1 MGRPKE
7 GWALRRKR
15 GERCWRVRFTVGGR
29 QQERSTGET
38 SEPLA
43 AKEAERIYAAAV
55 GGEDIR
61 RRQRPRPAVL
71 RGSPI
76 GEVAAQWLSATAS
89 LRDVT
94 TQDTYALYCSA
105 HWAPHFKTI
114 DGVTDESVAEYTQDR
129 LAKVKAKTVNKE
141 LGALRGFMAWAEGRG
156 LCRNVNIPGVPKRT
170 PGVAHP
176 KGKRTHT
183 ELSPAEVQKLLKA
196 LPVRTEERII
206 RGETKLGGWPARAFF
221 TVLYETTLR
230 PETLWAIKVPQNYT
244 RGSKT
249 LLIDTDQDKAR
260 FGRRVPLSAKARKA
274 LDEVCPAKGQIFARY
289 TYRKVAKAAAAKA
302 LSPAKAATFHPYDLR
317 AAGGTHRLERGAPIP
332 GVQWLFG
339 HKSVATTAKY
349 IRASE
354 RSAEEA
360 VSGRRPRSP

>member
-1 MGRPKE
+1 
-7 GWALRRKR
+7 
-15 GERCWRVRFTVGGR
+15 
-29 QQERSTGET
+29 
-38 SEPLA
+38 
-43 AKEAERIYAAAV
+43 
-55 GGEDIR
+55 
-61 RRQRPRPAVL
+61 
-71 RGSPI
+71 
-76 GEVAAQWLSATAS
+76 ATAS

-105 HWAPHFKTI
+105 HWTPHFKTI
-114 DGVTDESVAEYTQDR
+114 DGVTDAAIEEYTSAR
-129 LAKVKAKTVNKE
+129 LGKVKSKTVNKE
-141 LGALRGFMAWAEGRG
+141 LGALRALMVWAEGRG
-156 LCRNVNIPGVPKRT
+156 LCEPVTIRGVSKRT

-196 LPVRTEERII
+196 LPVRTDERII
-206 RGETKLGGWPARAFF
+206 RGEKKLGGWPARAFF

-230 PETLWAIKVPQNYT
+230 PETLWSIKVPGNY
-244 RGSKT
+244 RKGSKS
-249 LLIDTDQDKAR
+249 LIIDNEQDKAR

-274 LDEVCPAKGQIFARY
+274 LDEVCPAVGQIFPRY
-289 TYRKVAKAAAAKA
+289 TYRKVAKAAARAA
-302 LSPAKAATFHPYDLR
+302 LSPEKAATFHPYDLR

-339 HKSVATTAKY
+339 HRSVATTARY

-360 VSGRRPRSP
+360 VSGRRKRSP